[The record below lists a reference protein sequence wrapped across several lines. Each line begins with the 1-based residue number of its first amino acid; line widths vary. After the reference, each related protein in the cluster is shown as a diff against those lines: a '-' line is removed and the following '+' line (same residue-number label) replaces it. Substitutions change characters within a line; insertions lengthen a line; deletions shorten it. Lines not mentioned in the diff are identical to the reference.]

1 MPATPVVGIHLN
13 FCSLSYVIF
22 LMSSLGS
29 SLTKNAAMDTNK
41 ELKLTSTS
49 TNVKLFS
56 ESWRTPEIIG
66 PRVLPEA
73 RHVNM
78 NE

>member
-1 MPATPVVGIHLN
+1 
-13 FCSLSYVIF
+13 
-22 LMSSLGS
+22 MSSSGNP
-29 SLTKNAAMDTNK
+29 LTKNAARDTNK
-41 ELKLTSTS
+41 ELKLTSTN
-49 TNVKLFS
+49 TNVKLFT